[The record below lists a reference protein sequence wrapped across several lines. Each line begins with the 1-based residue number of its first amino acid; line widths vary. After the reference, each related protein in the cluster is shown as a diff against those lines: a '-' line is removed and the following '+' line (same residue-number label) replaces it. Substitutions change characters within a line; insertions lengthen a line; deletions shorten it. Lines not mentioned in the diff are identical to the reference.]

1 MAAARGAAA
10 RGGEGTAA
18 TRVAVA
24 KVEAGL
30 EGAMVVAVMV
40 AEEEAWMAEATRAGE
55 RVAAGMAMVLRVA
68 LKVAA
73 TVKELKEEE
82 EQVVVLAVDARGEE
96 GVDAREER

>member
-1 MAAARGAAA
+1 MVAAARAA
-10 RGGEGTAA
+10 
-18 TRVAVA
+18 
-24 KVEAGL
+24 
-30 EGAMVVAVMV
+30 
-40 AEEEAWMAEATRAGE
+40 AWMAEATRAGE